1 MWRGVVMRK
10 LAILITTMIIGTSC
24 SLVKTTAINSTAGI
38 MQDGSGVLNQQGDW
52 EQFRSSASASLTM
65 LEGFW
70 FADQSN
76 TKLLSLLIKGYGGL
90 GFGVNETL
98 ALDDQLAD
106 REDSSAKLSAI
117 RNYTK
122 SYDFGIRFMQEKGIS
137 EKQLHDKNGANLIP
151 KLLKENLNEDDKIAA
166 FYFAQSW
173 GGLINLQRANVSLL
187 SKLPNVKAIMD
198 WVCKDDM
205 DFEFGSCKLFYAF
218 YEAGRPVML
227 GGNPQK
233 GRELFEKYIDSSP
246 LNLLARVS
254 FIQFYIIPMM
264 DETLYAKQA
273 EFLKKEFLL
282 WEESLNLGT
291 RKKQNQKYVENKDFN
306 LFNSIAKKRFEII
319 EKHKKDIF

>member
-1 MWRGVVMRK
+1 
-10 LAILITTMIIGTSC
+10 
-24 SLVKTTAINSTAGI
+24 
-38 MQDGSGVLNQQGDW
+38 
-52 EQFRSSASASLTM
+52 
-65 LEGFW
+65 
-70 FADQSN
+70 
-76 TKLLSLLIKGYGGL
+76 
-90 GFGVNETL
+90 
-98 ALDDQLAD
+98 
-106 REDSSAKLSAI
+106 
-117 RNYTK
+117 
-122 SYDFGIRFMQEKGIS
+122 
-137 EKQLHDKNGANLIP
+137 
-151 KLLKENLNEDDKIAA
+151 
-166 FYFAQSW
+166 
-173 GGLINLQRANVSLL
+173 
-187 SKLPNVKAIMD
+187 
-198 WVCKDDM
+198 
-205 DFEFGSCKLFYAF
+205 
-218 YEAGRPVML
+218 ML